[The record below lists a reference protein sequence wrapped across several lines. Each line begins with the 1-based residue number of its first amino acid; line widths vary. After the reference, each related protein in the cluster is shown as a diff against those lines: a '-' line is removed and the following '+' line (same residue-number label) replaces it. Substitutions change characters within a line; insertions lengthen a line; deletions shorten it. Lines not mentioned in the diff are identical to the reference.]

1 VPHDSQLVS
10 GIFAALR
17 DRLLVIA
24 GSADVDL
31 FETGLVDS
39 IGLVELI
46 LELEDRFGISLPMDT
61 LEIDDLRTVRR
72 IADLILRVSD
82 ESIGRVAQGR

>member
-1 VPHDSQLVS
+1 MPHTSPLMS
-10 GIFAALR
+10 GICAALR
-17 DRLLVIA
+17 DRLMVIVA
-24 GSADVDL
+24 SADVDL

-46 LELEDRFGISLPMDT
+46 LELEDRFGVSLPMDN
-61 LEIDDLRTVRR
+61 LEVDDLRTVRR

-82 ESIGRVAQGR
+82 EAVGRVAQG

>member
-1 VPHDSQLVS
+1 VPHDSQLMS
-10 GIFAALR
+10 GIYAALR
-17 DRLLVIA
+17 DRLLVIV

-31 FETGLVDS
+31 FDTGLVDS

-46 LELEDRFGISLPMDT
+46 LELEDRFGISLPMDN

-72 IADLILRVSD
+72 IADLVLRVSN

>member
-46 LELEDRFGISLPMDT
+46 LELEDRFGISLPMDN

>member
-1 VPHDSQLVS
+1 MPHTSPLMS
-10 GIFAALR
+10 GISAALR
-17 DRLLVIA
+17 DRLMVIVT
-24 GSADVDL
+24 SPDVDL

-46 LELEDRFGISLPMDT
+46 LELEERFGISLPMDN

-72 IADLILRVSD
+72 MADLILRVSD

>member
-1 VPHDSQLVS
+1 MS
-10 GIFAALR
+10 GIYAALR
-17 DRLLVIA
+17 DRLLVIVA
-24 GSADVDL
+24 SADIDL

-39 IGLVELI
+39 IGLVELV
-46 LELEDRFGISLPMDT
+46 LELEDRFGISLPMDN

-82 ESIGRVAQGR
+82 EAIGRVAQG

>member
-1 VPHDSQLVS
+1 VPHDSPLVS

-17 DRLLVIA
+17 DRLLVIVA
-24 GSADVDL
+24 SADVDL

-46 LELEDRFGISLPMDT
+46 LELEDRFGISLPMDN

-82 ESIGRVAQGR
+82 EAIGRVAQA

>member
-1 VPHDSQLVS
+1 MPHASPLMS
-10 GIFAALR
+10 GISAALR
-17 DRLLVIA
+17 DRLMVIVP
-24 GSADVDL
+24 SPEVDL

-46 LELEDRFGISLPMDT
+46 LELEERFGISLPMDN

-72 IADLILRVSD
+72 MADLILRVSD

>member
-1 VPHDSQLVS
+1 MS
-10 GIFAALR
+10 GIYAALR
-17 DRLLVIA
+17 DRLLVIV

-31 FETGLVDS
+31 FDTGLVDS

-46 LELEDRFGISLPMDT
+46 LELEDRFGISLPMDN

>member
-1 VPHDSQLVS
+1 MS
-10 GIFAALR
+10 GISAALR
-17 DRLLVIA
+17 DRLMVIVP
-24 GSADVDL
+24 SPEVDL

-46 LELEDRFGISLPMDT
+46 LELEERFGISLPMDN

-72 IADLILRVSD
+72 MADLILRVSD

>member
-1 VPHDSQLVS
+1 VPHDSQLIS
-10 GIFAALR
+10 GIYAALR
-17 DRLLVIA
+17 DRLLVIV

-31 FETGLVDS
+31 FDTGLVDS

-46 LELEDRFGISLPMDT
+46 LELEDRFGIGLPMDN

-72 IADLILRVSD
+72 IADLVLRVSN
-82 ESIGRVAQGR
+82 ESIGRVARGR

>member
-1 VPHDSQLVS
+1 VPHDSQLMS
-10 GIFAALR
+10 GIYAALR
-17 DRLLVIA
+17 DRLLVIV

-31 FETGLVDS
+31 FDTGLVDS
-39 IGLVELI
+39 VGLVELI
-46 LELEDRFGISLPMDT
+46 LELEDRFGISLPMDN

-82 ESIGRVAQGR
+82 ESIGRVALGR